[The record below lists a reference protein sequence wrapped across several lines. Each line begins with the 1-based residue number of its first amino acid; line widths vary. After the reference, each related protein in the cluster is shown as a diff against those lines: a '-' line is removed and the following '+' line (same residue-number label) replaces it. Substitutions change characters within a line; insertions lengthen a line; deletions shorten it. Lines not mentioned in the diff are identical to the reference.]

1 MTGSPTPELL
11 SVRDLRVELP
21 VGGRWYPAVGG
32 VSFGLEAGASLGI
45 VGESG
50 CGKSLLARALL
61 DLAPENAR
69 ISGDVRLHGRSLRS
83 LSESDWG
90 AIRGR
95 SLAMVFQESAAALDP
110 VLSIGD
116 QIVEAI
122 RAHAHPSA
130 GEARATA
137 RRLLAEVSFPDTAR
151 ALEEYPHRLSGG
163 ERQRALL
170 AIALAANPEVLIAD
184 EPTTALDATI
194 AAEILDLLEQLR
206 RQRNLSLILISHD
219 LTAVA
224 AACERVLV
232 LYAGRVVEEA
242 PAQSLF
248 RAPMHPYTRGLVASS
263 ARSRPAGRQARFS
276 AIPGAVP
283 DLPFRVPNSC
293 GFAPRCP
300 DRFAPCDR
308 SQPPLEEHAEGR
320 VRCFLYSSE
329 KPSAEEQR

>member
-170 AIALAANPEVLIAD
+170 AIALAA
-184 EPTTALDATI
+184 
-194 AAEILDLLEQLR
+194 EILDLLEQLR

-248 RAPMHPYTRGLVASS
+248 RAPMHPYTRG
-263 ARSRPAGRQARFS
+263 
-276 AIPGAVP
+276 
-283 DLPFRVPNSC
+283 
-293 GFAPRCP
+293 
-300 DRFAPCDR
+300 
-308 SQPPLEEHAEGR
+308 
-320 VRCFLYSSE
+320 
-329 KPSAEEQR
+329 